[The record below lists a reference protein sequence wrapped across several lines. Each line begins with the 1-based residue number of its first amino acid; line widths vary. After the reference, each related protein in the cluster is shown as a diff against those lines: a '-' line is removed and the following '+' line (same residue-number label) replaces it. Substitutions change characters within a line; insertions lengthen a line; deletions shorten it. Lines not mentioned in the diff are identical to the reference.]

1 MKRKTGYL
9 ILMIICLL
17 HLNSCDVVSTEST
30 KLAEWQNFGEIVFA
44 DDQLLPDEKREQYLK
59 DAEKLA
65 VRYINN
71 KDSTQTEIPQ
81 GLIDLLYNGLI
92 HIAVSDNIK
101 APEVTDEYEI
111 HARTPYRPREILVF
125 ADSIAPWMDAWR
137 NKITETGNPELD
149 ELLEQFN
156 FSVTEFS
163 ELAHVLPTTM
173 TTLRSDRPI
182 NGGAVGRLF
191 EKLDFIE
198 SAGPNGVTDG
208 SDLRVAFFEDY
219 LKYTFE
225 YGFGDCPSGCISRH
239 KWHFYVYP
247 DGNAYFA
254 GEEGAA
260 LPDAEQ
266 ILNLR
271 L

>member
-1 MKRKTGYL
+1 MGMNKKIGYL
-9 ILMIICLL
+9 ILMMICLPL
-17 HLNSCDVVSTEST
+17 LNSCDVVSTEST
-30 KLAEWQNFGEIVFA
+30 ELAEWQNFGEIVFA
-44 DDQLLPDEKREQYLK
+44 DDPFLPDERREQYLK

-65 VRYINN
+65 VRYIYKN
-71 KDSTQTEIPQ
+71 DSTQTEIPQ

-92 HIAVSDNIK
+92 HIAISGNIK
-101 APEVTDEYEI
+101 ASEVTDEYKI
-111 HARTPYRPREILVF
+111 HARMPYRPREILVF
-125 ADSIAPWMDAWR
+125 ADSTAPWMDSWR

-156 FSVTEFS
+156 FSVTEFR

-182 NGGAVGRLF
+182 NGRAVGRLF

-208 SDLRVAFFEDY
+208 SDLRVTFFEDY

-225 YGFGDCPSGCISRH
+225 YGFGDCMAGCINRH
-239 KWHFYVYP
+239 FWHFYVYP
-247 DGNAYFA
+247 NGNVLFA
-254 GEEGAA
+254 GEKGAA
-260 LPDAEQ
+260 LPDG
-266 ILNLR
+266 
-271 L
+271 